1 MLNWISI
8 DQCCIRNHECWQTFN
23 HRNVNIKE
31 LNGIFADKYDKIIIY
46 ILIKNNLGMGGI
58 LKGTVSFIDVILLVS
73 LGQLDDRADKEPN
86 CQKGN

>member
-1 MLNWISI
+1 
-8 DQCCIRNHECWQTFN
+8 
-23 HRNVNIKE
+23 
-31 LNGIFADKYDKIIIY
+31 
-46 ILIKNNLGMGGI
+46 MGGI